1 MPISLDFMLGLSC
14 FGLLALIRL
23 LYELIEVLREYISV
37 LREFLEDD

>member
-1 MPISLDFMLGLSC
+1 MTVSLDFALGLSC
-14 FGLLALIRL
+14 FGLLALIHL